1 MKVDRLECFVHVAET
16 LNFSKSAQ
24 ALHCSQPSI
33 SRVIHLLEQELGF
46 ELFERDR
53 NQVAL
58 TPAGAVFYPQARQLL
73 HQYQAA
79 VEEARKAHQ
88 AMLDIKSRRDR
99 VCGSAAHEG
108 VGKIDTG
115 NAAGAAGYD
124 SSRFYARTKP
134 G

>member
-88 AMLDIKSRRDR
+88 A
-99 VCGSAAHEG
+99 
-108 VGKIDTG
+108 G

>member
-1 MKVDRLECFVHVAET
+1 MKQQEGKTKMKVDRLECFVHVAET

-88 AMLDIKSRRDR
+88 ATLTLK
-99 VCGSAAHEG
+99 VG
-108 VGKIDTG
+108 VIGFAEAPLMRALEKLT
-115 NAAGAAGYD
+115 
-124 SSRFYARTKP
+124 
-134 G
+134 

>member
-58 TPAGAVFYPQARQLL
+58 TPAGAVFYPQA
-73 HQYQAA
+73 AA
-79 VEEARKAHQ
+79 SSISGSRGGSAEGPSGDA
-88 AMLDIKSRRDR
+88 DIESRRDR

-124 SSRFYARTKP
+124 SGRFYARTKP